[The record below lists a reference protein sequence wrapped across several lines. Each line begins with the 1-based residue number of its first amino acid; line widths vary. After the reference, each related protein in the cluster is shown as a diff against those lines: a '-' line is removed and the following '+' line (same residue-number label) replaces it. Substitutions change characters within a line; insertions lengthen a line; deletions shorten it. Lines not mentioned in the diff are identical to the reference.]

1 VGQLKAMKNEEAR
14 AQRKYLLKLF
24 NDSSKPYQPMFFSA
38 LGLQIFSVILTDLVS
53 PLVVSKILVD
63 LANEGKVESLSPYM
77 NLIYVLIAIEVV
89 GLSLRRAASFLE
101 ERFDAKSRITIVT
114 NIFSKLLDQP
124 ASFHQNRFVGTTVNL
139 ISKTADCFGRTSGV
153 FLFAFV
159 PLVVIF
165 VGTGII
171 MIPRVPLYFVALVV
185 LGSAFTTVVVKRL
198 PNQMRLSANAAKE
211 TTRIFGAMSDAI
223 SNIAAVKAESGEE
236 IEKAKVIEIGK
247 LSLAKNLE
255 FSKRVLIWDSFLANS
270 LNRTLRVLSV
280 LFAVLVAVGQKAD
293 ISNLYLA
300 TTLTLT
306 FLIVLW
312 TFSDALF
319 DVTVY
324 YGDAAPIVPILKAEV
339 QVKDIS
345 NADELNDAR
354 GTIEI
359 QDLTFKYP
367 KNESFVFSDLSLKIS
382 AGEKVGIVGKSGAGK
397 STLVKLIMRFMDPTE
412 GTILVDGVSTRMVT
426 QESLRKN
433 ISYVSQEPMLFH
445 RSVYQNIT
453 YGIDEV
459 TDEEIKEVLE
469 RSHSQRFIDELPE
482 GLNSIVGERG
492 VNLSGGQRQR
502 IAIARAMLKNAPI
515 LILDEA
521 TSALDSE
528 SEGFVQEAFA
538 ELMQNRTTLVIAH
551 RLSTLLTMDRIL
563 VFDQGQI
570 VEQGKHSELVKNRG
584 IYAGLWEQQAGGFL
598 PQS

>member
-1 VGQLKAMKNEEAR
+1 MKNEEAR

>member
-1 VGQLKAMKNEEAR
+1 
-14 AQRKYLLKLF
+14 
-24 NDSSKPYQPMFFSA
+24 
-38 LGLQIFSVILTDLVS
+38 
-53 PLVVSKILVD
+53 
-63 LANEGKVESLSPYM
+63 
-77 NLIYVLIAIEVV
+77 
-89 GLSLRRAASFLE
+89 
-101 ERFDAKSRITIVT
+101 
-114 NIFSKLLDQP
+114 
-124 ASFHQNRFVGTTVNL
+124 
-139 ISKTADCFGRTSGV
+139 
-153 FLFAFV
+153 
-159 PLVVIF
+159 
-165 VGTGII
+165 

-185 LGSAFTTVVVKRL
+185 LGSAFTTIVVKRL

-211 TTRIFGAMSDAI
+211 TTRIYGAMSDAI
-223 SNIAAVKAESGEE
+223 SNIAAVKAESGET
-236 IEKAKVIEIGK
+236 IEKEKVIEIGK
-247 LSLAKNLE
+247 LSLEKNLE

-280 LFAVLVAVGQKAD
+280 LFAVLVAVGEKAD

-312 TFSDALF
+312 NFSDSLF

-324 YGDAAPIVPILKAEV
+324 YGDAAPIVPILRSEV
-339 QVKDIS
+339 LVKDVS
-345 NADELNDAR
+345 GANELEEAR

-359 QDLTFKYP
+359 QALSFKYQ
-367 KNESFVFSDLSLKIS
+367 KTSAEVFNNLSLKIS

-412 GTILVDGVSTRMVT
+412 GLILVDGVSTKSVT

-433 ISYVSQEPMLFH
+433 ISYVSTEKMLFQ

-453 YGIDEV
+453 DGIDEV
-459 TDEEIKEVLE
+459 SDEEITQVLA
-469 RSHSQRFIDELPE
+469 RSHSQGFIDELPE

-538 ELMQNRTTLVIAH
+538 ELMEDRTTLVIAH

-570 VEQGKHSELVKNRG
+570 VEQGKHSELVKKCG

-598 PQS
+598 PES

>member
-1 VGQLKAMKNEEAR
+1 MKNEEAR

-38 LGLQIFSVILTDLVS
+38 LGLQIVSVILTDLVS

-345 NADELNDAR
+345 NADELSDAR

-412 GTILVDGVSTRMVT
+412 GTILVDGVSTRSVT

-469 RSHSQRFIDELPE
+469 RSHSQKFIDELPE

-598 PQS
+598 PES